1 MQEVMFVQNGGL
13 SEVNKKLREGWMVK
27 NICAVPESVSV
38 SVCGDR
44 PDGDRS
50 VGDVFAYI
58 VLERK

>member
-1 MQEVMFVQNGGL
+1 MGGL

-44 PDGDRS
+44 PDGDIP